1 MATVIDA
8 NPTQVYCVSTDSPD
22 NYDCAACSSGC
33 SSPAAA
39 LGNRWPAGTVY
50 WNPYGVPTGT
60 GYHVTIDLGIATQV
74 QAVLW
79 ANFGDTVHDT
89 PSVVLSHSNDAVSF
103 TQVASL
109 DLTAYL
115 GSDSLRVVALP
126 TPYAAAARYWKM
138 EIATPTSGFQFLAR
152 TLGLCDTADCAEV
165 PTPYFRTSCGTWDA
179 ARAEC
184 RANGGDLV
192 VILDAAKN
200 SQVTAFMQPFT
211 DYEQCGEAYTWIG
224 ASDCSA
230 SDSQCSW
237 VDGSPWNYTGPGFA
251 VDDSHAHYYLD
262 GSWGTWSGGTA
273 RGICEH
279 HFRTTSGN
287 WTRYAIVKF
296 CIYTHMYIHVCVC
309 VCVHT
314 CVCACVCVCMHASI
328 RMRTCLT

>member
-8 NPTQVYCVSTDSPD
+8 NPTTVYCVSTNSTD

-50 WNPYGVPTGT
+50 WNPYGVPNGT

-138 EIATPTSGFQFLAR
+138 EIVAPASGDQPWVR
-152 TLGLCDTADCAEV
+152 TLGLCDTSDCAEM
-165 PTPYFRTSCGTWDA
+165 PTNKCGFPRTS
-179 ARAEC
+179 
-184 RANGGDLV
+184 
-192 VILDAAKN
+192 
-200 SQVTAFMQPFT
+200 
-211 DYEQCGEAYTWIG
+211 
-224 ASDCSA
+224 
-230 SDSQCSW
+230 
-237 VDGSPWNYTGPGFA
+237 A
-251 VDDSHAHYYLD
+251 VDVQR
-262 GSWGTWSGGTA
+262 
-273 RGICEH
+273 RG
-279 HFRTTSGN
+279 
-287 WTRYAIVKF
+287 
-296 CIYTHMYIHVCVC
+296 
-309 VCVHT
+309 
-314 CVCACVCVCMHASI
+314 
-328 RMRTCLT
+328 